1 MRYSEGSTRKSR
13 GKRAT
18 NKVPLSA
25 RARLSLAFAVL
36 AGTLNCFFSFSAIA
50 QDTPSEGP
58 KLADDIHETI
68 NKVPVTVTLLSGKT
82 YTGPIIVTHY
92 RPDGPGPFPIVIF
105 NHGRPA
111 MRRLVSPQ
119 GSVLAKFACRNC
131 PGREQ
136 ARYPHNRA
144 ALAQILR
151 SRA

>member
-1 MRYSEGSTRKSR
+1 MGYSEGSTGKSR

-36 AGTLNCFFSFSAIA
+36 AGALNCFFGISAIA

-68 NKVPVTVTLLSGKT
+68 DKVPVRVTLLSGKT
-82 YTGPIIVTHY
+82 YTGPMIVTHY

-111 MRRLVSPQ
+111 TKEQRAMPPRQRYTRRRSL
-119 GSVLAKFACRNC
+119 LD
-131 PGREQ
+131 Q
-136 ARYPHNRA
+136 AR
-144 ALAQILR
+144 LR
-151 SRA
+151 SICANAARLWG